1 MWWRVPASAGE
12 GEAWGSPGQALVL
25 CYSGCGLTVRI
36 PPGSGGGGGGG
47 ATVNV
52 PVPEGSGEL
61 FVGVQFVSRGD
72 QVTLVDE
79 VVY

>member
-1 MWWRVPASAGE
+1 MVLGPTSAGE
-12 GEAWGSPGQALVL
+12 GEAWGSRGQTLVL
-25 CYSGCGLTVRI
+25 CYSGCGLTVRVP
-36 PPGSGGGGGGG
+36 PPGGSSGGGGG

-52 PVPEGSGEL
+52 PVPEGSGEV

-79 VVY
+79 V